1 MITGALRT
9 EVDKLW
15 DDFWTGGLSNPL
27 LVIEQVSYLIFLR
40 RLDEIQSLKEKKANR
55 TGQPI
60 EKPIYRDDQ
69 QRLRWSSF
77 KNEDPETMFNLF
89 IKPLVSD
96 MSVFDFMKSLGAEG
110 SEFGKH
116 MKGANFMIS
125 SPRLLDKAVQTIDRI
140 FEKPEYGLGSKD
152 VKGDLYEYLLSK
164 IASAGKNGQFRTPRH
179 IIRMMV
185 HMINPTPED
194 TLCDPAMGT
203 AGFLCAFGEYMNQYH
218 TEEFHKDAFL
228 KHFNE
233 SMFTGMEFDPSMMRI
248 GAMNLMLHGIEH
260 PTLIARDSLS
270 EQNSDVSEAFS
281 VVLANPPFKGSLD
294 KEVVDKTITNLV
306 DSKKTELLFL
316 GLMLR
321 MLKTGGRCAVIVP
334 DGVLFGSSNAHKQI
348 RQQLVE
354 KQQLHAVI
362 SMPSGVFKPYAGVST
377 AILFF
382 TKTNSGGT
390 DKVWFYDMS
399 ADGFSLDDKRTP
411 LLSEEQME
419 ETFSQTEKVA
429 VALISKCNIAD
440 ILLRWKNLEQEA
452 SRERTKHSFMVP
464 FQEIKDNG
472 WDLSINRYKK
482 IEYEEVKYDVPME
495 IINGKTDSDNN
506 QIPGIKQLTYR
517 KLELLKDIEALLS
530 E

>member
-1 MITGALRT
+1 MITGVLKS
-9 EVDKLW
+9 EVNKLW

-55 TGQPI
+55 TGKPI

-77 KNEDPETMFNLF
+77 KNEDPETMFDLF
-89 IKPLVSD
+89 TKPKVSD
-96 MSVFDFMKSLGAEG
+96 MSVFDFMKNLGAED

-116 MKGANFMIS
+116 MKGATFMIS
-125 SPRLLDKAVQTIDRI
+125 NPRLLDKAVQTIDRI

-164 IASAGKNGQFRTPRH
+164 IATAGKNGQFRTPRH

-185 HMINPTPED
+185 HMVNPTPDD

-218 TEEFHKDAFL
+218 AEEFHKDEFV

-233 SMFTGMEFDPSMMRI
+233 SMFTGIEFDPSMMRI

-260 PTLIARDSLS
+260 PALIAKDSLS
-270 EQNSDVSEAFS
+270 NQNGEVSEIFS

-294 KEVVDKTITNLV
+294 KEVVDKSITNLV

-321 MLKTGGRCAVIVP
+321 ILKTGGRCAVIVP

-362 SMPSGVFKPYAGVST
+362 SMPNGVFRPYAGVST
-377 AILFF
+377 AILLF

-390 DKVWFYDMS
+390 DKVWFYDMTS
-399 ADGFSLDDKRTP
+399 DGFSLDDKRTELITEQELEDSFNKP
-411 LLSEEQME
+411 AEVAETLL
-419 ETFSQTEKVA
+419 
-429 VALISKCNIAD
+429 SKCNIAD
-440 ILLRWKNLEQEA
+440 ILMRWKNQEKEEN
-452 SRERTKHSFMVP
+452 RKRNEKSFFVP
-464 FQEIKDNG
+464 FQEIKNNA
-472 WDLSINRYKK
+472 WDLSINRYKE
-482 IEYEEVKYDVPME
+482 IEYEEVKYDSPKDIIAE
-495 IINGKTDSDNN
+495 IKELD
-506 QIPGIKQLTYR
+506 KQRSNL
-517 KLELLKDIEALLS
+517 LNEFEELLG
-530 E
+530 